1 MNIKI
6 RKLELTNF
14 KCFRHKEIS
23 FDQDVTTIRG
33 RNGVGKT
40 TIADAILWTLFG
52 KNSQGQAKFDLK
64 THDSDGKVIPN
75 LDHSVQMELMITDGT
90 SFEGPGSANLKI
102 VYVTIK
108 RTLKENWIKKR
119 GATEQVFKDHSTEF
133 IVNGQEYQP
142 KDYEKYISSLIS
154 EDVFKAI
161 TSPTYFPSLK
171 WQQQREFL
179 TAMVGSIEPEYI
191 AGSDDDL
198 VALVHLLDNSNDD
211 IISHRQH
218 LSYQIKEIKKKL
230 DKIPVRLEEQHKALP
245 EKLDWE
251 SLNVQS
257 VDVSQQLE
265 EVRQKITSI
274 NSGNGGDVLR
284 EQIRTELKDLQNSI
298 EKIEDTERKAYNL
311 RRQDHDNNIAEA
323 QRKFN
328 SLITTQ
334 KDLELQ
340 MQSFD
345 NLKKRIQ
352 ETLDQCENDAQ
363 AIRDEWAH
371 NLSRTFH
378 FHEADGVCPTCGQ
391 YLPESQIAEK
401 RQKAEENLN
410 ADKARIKQELT
421 EKANKVKAT
430 RAEAEKELQGFDD
443 TKAQAEKNLADIKEQ
458 INQVFSDKMKLEK
471 EQVLS
476 AEQELANHKQYQE
489 LLQTRD
495 ELRKKLDSVGI
506 NEDSEKQLAELEAK
520 RVEYVDVLQQLNTQ
534 LATKSQYDKIQ
545 SLITG
550 IEQEQKDLVT
560 QLSELERKEDIARR
574 YQDRQNAIL
583 ESRVNEHFSL
593 VKWRMFR
600 TVNNGGDPF
609 DEPFCECYVDGVAYH
624 DGLNQAARLNAGLDI
639 IACLCKHYNVSAP
652 IVVDNSESNL
662 NILPTTSQQI
672 RLEVFDSDLQIV

>member
-40 TIADAILWTLFG
+40 TIADAILWCLFG
-52 KNSQGQAKFDLK
+52 KNAVGQSTFDFK
-64 THDSDGKVIPN
+64 THDTDGKPIPN
-75 LDHSVQMELMITDGT
+75 LDHSVEMVLHIDTILEDK
-90 SFEGPGSANLKI
+90 SFEKDIIL
-102 VYVTIK
+102 K
-108 RTLKENWIKKR
+108 RTLKETWVKKR
-119 GATEQVFKDHSTEF
+119 GSDEQVFKNNTTEYF
-133 IVNGQEYQP
+133 VNGEAYTA

-311 RRQDHDNNIAEA
+311 RRQDHDNKIAEA

-476 AEQELANHKQYQE
+476 VEQELANHKQYQE

-583 ESRVNEHFSL
+583 ESHVNEHFSL

-639 IACLCKHYNVSAP
+639 VNTLCKHYNVSAP
-652 IVVDNSESNL
+652 IVLDNAESTI
-662 NILPTTSQQI
+662 NILHTIGQQI
-672 RLEVFDSDLQIV
+672 RLEVADTELQIV

>member
-6 RKLELTNF
+6 KRLELTNF
-14 KCFRHKEIS
+14 KCFTHKELQ
-23 FDQDVTTIRG
+23 FNDDVTTIKG

-40 TIADAILWTLFG
+40 TIADAILWCLFG

-75 LDHSVQMELMITDGT
+75 LEHSVQMELQVNAIEDPHTII
-90 SFEGPGSANLKI
+90 EANMVHVI
-102 VYVTIK
+102 TIK
-108 RTLKENWIKKR
+108 RTLKENWVKKR

-198 VALVHLLDNSNDD
+198 VALVNLLDDSNDD
-211 IISHRQH
+211 IIAHRQH

-257 VDVSQQLE
+257 VAVSQQLE
-265 EVRQKITSI
+265 EVKEKIISI
-274 NSGNGGDVLR
+274 KSGNGGDVLR
-284 EQIRTELKDLQNSI
+284 NQIRGELKQLQESI
-298 EKIEDTERKAYNL
+298 DKIEDTERKAYNL
-311 RRQDHDNNIAEA
+311 RKQEHDNAVLEYS
-323 QRKFN
+323 RKFN
-328 SLITTQ
+328 ETVNNQRLMEQTIAADERIIQRCETSI
-334 KDLELQ
+334 KGFDVELQ
-340 MQSFD
+340 KLRD
-345 NLKKRIQ
+345 NWPNRKFELPEDI
-352 ETLDQCENDAQ
+352 N
-363 AIRDEWAH
+363 I
-371 NLSRTFH
+371 
-378 FHEADGVCPTCGQ
+378 CPTCGQ
-391 YLPESQIAEK
+391 ILPDNVAQENINILRENFNKALEEEK
-401 RQKAEENLN
+401 QTLRDRA
-410 ADKARIKQELT
+410 A
-421 EKANKVKAT
+421 KVKQFKED
-430 RAEAEKELQGFDD
+430 AEREITSHRDKLKFDTEALAKMKE
-443 TKAQAEKNLADIKEQ
+443 DI
-458 INQVFSDKMKLEK
+458 NTTFSDKAKLEK

-476 AEQELANHKQYQE
+476 VEAALAEDKQYQE

-495 ELRKKLDSVGI
+495 ELRKKLDSVGMD
-506 NEDSEKQLAELEAK
+506 EDSEKQLADLEAK
-520 RVEYVDVLQQLNTQ
+520 RVEYADVLQQLNTQ
-534 LATKSQYDKIQ
+534 LATRQQYDKIQ
-545 SLITG
+545 SLIAG

-560 QLSELERKEDIARR
+560 QLSELERKEDVARR

-583 ESRVNEHFSL
+583 ESRINEHFSL

-639 IACLCKHYNVSAP
+639 CETLCRHYKVSAP
-652 IVVDNSESNL
+652 IIIDNAEAVNK
-662 NILPTTSQQI
+662 ILPTTGQQI
-672 RLEVFDSDLQIV
+672 QMYVSTDEHLIIE

>member
-1 MNIKI
+1 MKIEI

-14 KCFRHKEIS
+14 KCFRNKEFS

-40 TIADAILWTLFG
+40 TIADAILWCLFG
-52 KNSQGQAKFDLK
+52 KNSQGQSTFDLK
-64 THDSDGKVIPN
+64 THDADGKPIPN
-75 LDHSVQMELMITDGT
+75 LDHSVELVLEILQHGQYVDNAVKV
-90 SFEGPGSANLKI
+90 SF
-102 VYVTIK
+102 K
-108 RTLKENWIKKR
+108 RILKETWVKKR
-119 GATEQVFKDHSTEF
+119 GSEEQVFKNNTTVYL
-133 IVNGQEYQP
+133 VNGEAYTA
-142 KDYEKYISSLIS
+142 KDYEKYISTLIS
-154 EDVFKAI
+154 EDLFRAI
-161 TSPTYFPSLK
+161 TNPQYFPSLK

-179 TAMVGSIEPEYI
+179 TKMVGDIMPEEI
-191 AGSDDDL
+191 ATTDELAELVKSLDDTAGG
-198 VALVHLLDNSNDD
+198 VD
-211 IISHRQH
+211 IIAHRKH
-218 LSYQIKEIKKKL
+218 LSYQIKQIKDKL
-230 DKIPVRLEEQHKALP
+230 DKIPVRLEEQNKALP
-245 EKLDWE
+245 ELLDW
-251 SLNVQS
+251 
-257 VDVSQQLE
+257 D
-265 EVRQKITSI
+265 KIKSEAASAKVEHDKLSDEI
-274 NSGNGGDVLR
+274 VKIKSGNGGDVLR

-311 RRQDHDNNIAEA
+311 RRQEHDDKIAEA

-328 SLITTQ
+328 SLINTQ

-345 NLKKRIQ
+345 TLKKRIQ
-352 ETLDQCENDAQ
+352 ETLDQCEKDAQ
-363 AIRDEWAH
+363 KIREEWTH

-391 YLPESQIAEK
+391 YLPEEQIAEK

-421 EKANKVKAT
+421 AKAEKVKAT

-458 INQVFSDKMKLEK
+458 INVAFSDKAKLEK
-471 EQVLS
+471 EQILS
-476 AEQELANHKQYQE
+476 YDVALTGNKEYRG
-489 LLQTRD
+489 LLDDKAKLQM
-495 ELRKKLDSVGI
+495 KLDSVDA
-506 NEDSEKQLAELEAK
+506 EDVAGEGMMLKDLEAK
-520 RVEYVDVLQQLNTQ
+520 KVECVDLLNQLNSK
-534 LATKSQYDKIQ
+534 LATRTQYDKILA
-545 SLITG
+545 LIDG
-550 IEQEQKDLVT
+550 INEEQKDLVK

-583 ESRVNEHFSL
+583 EERINQHFSL

-639 IACLCKHYNVSAP
+639 INTLCKHYNVSAP
-652 IVVDNSESNL
+652 IVLDNSESTI
-662 NILPTTSQQI
+662 NILQTIGQQI
-672 RLEVFDSDLQIV
+672 RLQVADTELQVL